1 MTEDEMVEA
10 CSTERRE
17 LRAKFLSENL
27 ESRDNVKDLGVDW
40 RIQLR

>member
-1 MTEDEMVEA
+1 MMVEA

-17 LRAKFLSENL
+17 LRTIFLSENL
-27 ESRDNVKDLGVDW
+27 ESRDNVKDLAVDW